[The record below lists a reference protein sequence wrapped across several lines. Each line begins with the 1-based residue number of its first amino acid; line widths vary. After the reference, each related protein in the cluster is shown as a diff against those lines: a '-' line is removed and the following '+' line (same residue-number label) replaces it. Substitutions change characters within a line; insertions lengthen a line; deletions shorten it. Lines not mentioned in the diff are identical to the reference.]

1 MAKPGREHKWWKEGV
16 AYQIYPASFKDSNDD
31 GIGDL
36 AGIIS
41 KLDYLRDLGV
51 DIIWVSPHFKSP
63 QVDMGYDISDY
74 EDIYEKY
81 GTLAD
86 CDALIKAVH
95 DHGMKVIFDL
105 VINHT
110 SDQHPWFQESR
121 SSKNNP
127 KRDWYIWRPAKY
139 DDQGN
144 RLRPNNWRSNFSKPA
159 WTWDEHS
166 QEYYLHLFA
175 PEQPDLNWENE
186 ECRKTIYESAMR
198 FWLERGVDGFRID
211 TINMY
216 SKVPG
221 LPDAPVVDPG
231 AETQLAYMHYC
242 NGPRMHQ
249 YLSEMHQVLEPYD
262 TMTVGECA
270 FTFDSDIVMSY
281 ISAAK
286 QHMDMIFHF
295 NVVDLGQTPGSRFEP
310 RPYTNKDF
318 KHELLKWQSLI
329 EGTDAWTTVFLE
341 NHDQGRSVSRF
352 TSDLPEHRVPAAKLL
367 AIVLAT
373 LTGTLF
379 LYQGQEIGM
388 INIPRSC
395 PIQEYKDVKSI
406 SHYNRVKHRTNGD
419 PTALSEAMASLSIMA
434 RDHARV
440 PMQWEGSSKNAGFC
454 SDDSAPWMRVLDSHK
469 DINVADQIGRTDSVL
484 EFWKT
489 MIKIRKSHKDLFV
502 YGSIVLLG
510 EDAVDDDVLV
520 FGKEDGKGRQALT
533 VANFSKDV
541 KSWTLPDW
549 ATGYKVLFQNITD
562 GRVGQLQPFEARIYI
577 HEAFASGHSANGH
590 I

>member
-1 MAKPGREHKWWKEGV
+1 MAKLGREYKWWKEGV

-36 AGIIS
+36 AGIMS

-86 CDALIKAVH
+86 CEALIKAVH
-95 DHGMKVIFDL
+95 DRGMKVIFDL

-110 SDQHPWFQESR
+110 SDQHPWFKESR
-121 SSKNNP
+121 ASKTSS

-139 DDQGN
+139 DEQGN

-159 WTWDEHS
+159 WTWDEES
-166 QEYYLHLFA
+166 EEYYLHLFA

-186 ECRKTIYESAMR
+186 DCRKAIYDSAMR
-198 FWLERGVDGFRID
+198 FWLERGVDGFRVD
-211 TINMY
+211 TVNMY
-216 SKVPG
+216 SKTPG
-221 LPDAPVVDPG
+221 LPDAPIVDPG
-231 AETQLAYMHYC
+231 AETQLAYVNFC
-242 NGPRMHQ
+242 NGPRMHE
-249 YLSEMHQVLEPYD
+249 YLSEMYKVLEPYD

-270 FTFDSDIVMSY
+270 FTFDSNIVMSY

-310 RPYTNKDF
+310 RPYTTNDF
-318 KHELLKWQSLI
+318 KRELLNWQSLI

-352 TSDLPEHRVPAAKLL
+352 ASDLPEHRVPAAKLL

-388 INIPRSC
+388 INIPSSW
-395 PIQEYKDVKSI
+395 PIQEYKDIKSI
-406 SHYNRVKHRTNGD
+406 SHYNRVKDRTGGD
-419 PTALSEAMASLSIMA
+419 PKALSEAMVSLSIMA

-440 PMQWEGSSKNAGFC
+440 PMQWDGSSENAGFC
-454 SDDSAPWMRVLDSHK
+454 SDDSIPWMRVLDSHQE
-469 DINVADQIGRTDSVL
+469 INVADQNGREGSVL
-484 EFWKT
+484 EFWKR
-489 MIKIRKSHKDLFV
+489 MIKIRKEYKDLFV
-502 YGSIVLLG
+502 YGSIVVLD
-510 EDAVDDDVLV
+510 EDAVDENVLV
-520 FGKEDGKGRQALT
+520 FGKKDGKGRQALT
-533 VANFSKDV
+533 VANFSKHV
-541 KSWTLPDW
+541 KPWTLPRW
-549 ATGYKVLFQNITD
+549 AKGYKILFQNIEESHD
-562 GRVGQLQPFEARIYI
+562 GQLRPFEARIYL
-577 HEAFASGHSANGH
+577 HEAFAN
-590 I
+590 